1 MYSERE
7 VDFESATAAAFA
19 LCNISEANLIRFC
32 VLVSAAC
39 AYGD

>member
-7 VDFESATAAAFA
+7 VDFESAAAAFA

-32 VLVSAAC
+32 VLVSAAG